1 MFINKLIMLN
11 KNKGIYI
18 YMCVCVFVSV
28 CVYVCM
34 RVHFCVSGEIICQV
48 RKHIPLYTHSSAQS
62 CTTL

>member
-1 MFINKLIMLN
+1 MCV
-11 KNKGIYI
+11 
-18 YMCVCVFVSV
+18 CVCVFVSV